1 MIAVNLFLWANIILA
16 ASSITDARSSAVD
29 LAQGPLLYSL
39 YAVSIPRRTSSSFAS
54 LILPTSIEES
64 DENFYIHYYP
74 NKNNV
79 LGNEA
84 KIWVSKKDCSVIE
97 KKFYQ

>member
-1 MIAVNLFLWANIILA
+1 MCDEKNALNIANVE
-16 ASSITDARSSAVD
+16 ITKNGYK
-29 LAQGPLLYSL
+29 LEELKNN
-39 YAVSIPRRTSSSFAS
+39 T
-54 LILPTSIEES
+54 EES
-64 DENFYIHYYP
+64 EGNFYIHYYP
-74 NKNNV
+74 KKDNV